1 MARVYISIGSNI
13 NPQKNIVSAVKTLR
27 QQYNTILFSPVYR
40 SAAVGFA
47 GDEFLNLVAGI
58 DTLLTLDE
66 IKKDLMALERQ
77 FGRKDSH
84 KGFQSRTLDLDL
96 LLYNDV
102 VRHDDQFDLPRAEI
116 EQYAFVLKPLSDI
129 APDTLHPE
137 SGQTLSEMWHNFTG
151 DGSLQTFPL
160 DLD

>member
-13 NPQKNIVSAVKTLR
+13 DPQQNIVSAVEVLR
-27 QQYNTILFSPVYR
+27 QQHNTILLSPVYQ
-40 SAAVGFA
+40 SAAVGFE

-58 DTLLTLDE
+58 DTPLTLEE
-66 IKKDLMALERQ
+66 IKKGLMALEKK

-116 EQYAFVLKPLSDI
+116 KQYAFVLKPLSDI

-137 SGQTLSEMWHNFTG
+137 SGQSLSEMWRDFT
-151 DGSLQTFPL
+151 DNGSLKIFPL
-160 DLD
+160 DFD